1 MSTRRSSRSRS
12 ATRRRGSEAIEF
24 ALTLPWFLLLLSG
37 VMDFS
42 WYFFTTW
49 RLSASLREGARIG
62 SVTSEADDPVGT
74 AEDEAETRG
83 DNYGLTW
90 TSTPTGEVVD
100 DPPQRRLELSG
111 SVEVQKLI
119 GLVPLPTI
127 ASSTVVIRLEDQNT
141 DVTN

>member
-1 MSTRRSSRSRS
+1 MSVLTRTRRS
-12 ATRRRGSEAIEF
+12 RRRGSEAIEF

-62 SVTSEADDPVGT
+62 SVTPEADDPVGV

-83 DNYGLTW
+83 GDYGLVW
-90 TSTPTGEVVD
+90 TATPTAEVVG
-100 DPPQRRLELSG
+100 DPPQRRLELTG
-111 SVEVQKLI
+111 SVEVTKLI
-119 GLVPLPTI
+119 GLVPMPGI
-127 ASSTVVIRLEDQNT
+127 ATNTVVYRLEDQNVDPT
-141 DVTN
+141 P